1 MITLKFNKLHVEG
14 FKSIGVAD
22 LDFNNLGTCLI
33 KGVNKYT
40 SLAKSNGSGKSSL
53 MESLVWCLYGKTSNG
68 LGNDV
73 KNTFYKNG
81 CCVELTFSVDDVNY
95 FIRRTIGH
103 SEYKTGLLILKND
116 EDISAK
122 NKTDSDKMVKEIL
135 GFDSEIFS
143 QLVFLSQGFNNRFAL
158 YGPKARKEMLESL
171 YNIDSY
177 LNEFI
182 AQLKVKESEKSNL
195 ISKKELEIRSAE
207 STITTYSQTIET
219 ESYDIVNKKSKI
231 KELKENVT
239 SISRADIEDL
249 ETKLQNQTSISES
262 LKEKYNNVLRELD
275 SISSELK
282 LNMSKQE
289 SLKNDYKALS
299 TNKTCPYCGTVLQ
312 NNADDEHVKQKLKEI
327 DNDLSVLQTQ
337 YNTLIENKNVISEK
351 SEKMRDKIS
360 IFKSDISNIELQLNR
375 LRKDYEQQLQ
385 KESII
390 AELENGIKNC
400 QEKIDNYKVQIINS
414 EQTISALSKDRDKLK
429 EDLELVQH
437 MSRLANNQ
445 FRAYLLENIVN
456 LLNNELKELS
466 KFLFEEDTINIENGN
481 KLNILIGDKTYE
493 QLSGGEQRKVDIA
506 LIIAQR
512 KLAQQMNAISSNI
525 LVLDEVFDGLD
536 DISFGIVLD
545 ILSDEMQDIESTF
558 IISHRD
564 VSEIPLDRIITVTKD
579 KNQISQITI
588 A

>member
-14 FKSIGVAD
+14 FKSIGIAD

-337 YNTLIENKNVISEK
+337 YNTLIENKNIVSEK

-414 EQTISALSKDRDKLK
+414 EQTINALSKDRDKLK

>member
-14 FKSIGVAD
+14 FKSIGKAD

-40 SLAKSNGSGKSSL
+40 TLAKSNGSGKSSL

-73 KNTFYKNG
+73 KNNFYKDG
-81 CCVELTFSVDDVNY
+81 CCVELTFLVDDVNY

-103 SEYKTGLLILKND
+103 SKYKTGLLILKND

-182 AQLKVKESEKSNL
+182 AQLKIKESEKTNL

-239 SISRADIEDL
+239 SISRNDVEDL
-249 ETKLQNQTSISES
+249 ENKLQNQIAVSDS
-262 LKEKYNNVLRELD
+262 LKEKYNSVVRELD
-275 SISSELK
+275 KLTSDLK
-282 LNMSKQE
+282 LNLSKQDI
-289 SLKNDYKALS
+289 LKKDYKSLS
-299 TNKTCPYCGTVLQ
+299 TNDVCPYCGTILK
-312 NNADDEHVKQKLKEI
+312 NNSDDEHVKQKLIEI
-327 DNDLSVLQTQ
+327 DSELNELQKQ
-337 YNTLIENKNVISEK
+337 YNSLSENKTSIFEK
-351 SEKMRDKIS
+351 SEKMKSKIS
-360 IFKSDISNIELQLNR
+360 IFKTDISNIETQLNK

-385 KESII
+385 RESII
-390 AELENGIKNC
+390 SELENGIKNC
-400 QEKIDNYKVQIINS
+400 QDKIDNYKVQIINC
-414 EQTISALSKDRDKLK
+414 EQSIKALSKDKNKLK
-429 EDLELVQH
+429 EDLELIQH
-437 MSRLANNQ
+437 MTRLANNQ
-445 FRAYLLENIVN
+445 FRAYLLENIIN

-466 KFLFEEDTINIENGN
+466 KFLFEDDIINIENGN
-481 KLNILIGDKTYE
+481 KLNILIGNKTYE

>member
-337 YNTLIENKNVISEK
+337 YNTLIENKNIVSEK

>member
-14 FKSIGVAD
+14 FKSIGIAD

-337 YNTLIENKNVISEK
+337 YNALIENKNIISEK